1 MTEVTPGIHWLKLP
15 ITIRDTSLT
24 HVNAYLVHG
33 DDGYLLVDAGWNT
46 DESFDSLQK
55 QLAEIGAEI
64 KDISQI
70 VVTHIHPDHYGLV
83 GRLKQLINAKLA
95 LHDVEKGFIESRYIN
110 TDKLLEQTTRW
121 LNINGVPPDELPP
134 IRDATLGLEQFVAPA
149 YPDVTFHGGETISTG
164 AFTFQVLWTPG
175 HSAGHICLYE
185 PNKKVL
191 ISGDHILPTIT
202 PNISRHPQSMENPL
216 GRYLNSLNSLKQLD
230 IELVLPGHESPFA
243 ELKPRIDELIQHHE
257 QRNLEILATTKGEP
271 KTAYQI
277 VKELTWGGGTGWQDM
292 PFFHKRLAIFETLAH
307 LEMMTING
315 QIGKLSRDGI
325 IYYQQ
330 N

>member
-24 HVNAYLVHG
+24 HVNAYLVQG

-46 DESFDSLQK
+46 SEVFDSLQK

-70 VVTHIHPDHYGLV
+70 VVTHIHPDHYGLA
-83 GRLKQLINAKLA
+83 GRIKQLANAKLA
-95 LHDVEKGFIESRYIN
+95 LHDVEKGLIASRYIN
-110 TDKLLEQTTRW
+110 TNKLLEQIARW
-121 LNINGVPPDELPP
+121 LDINGVPPDELPH
-134 IRDATLGLEQFVAPA
+134 IRDATLGLEQFVTPA
-149 YPDVTFHGGETISTG
+149 YPDVTLHGGETISTG
-164 AFTFQVLWTPG
+164 MFTFQVLWTPG

-185 PNKKVL
+185 PEKKVL
-191 ISGDHILPTIT
+191 ISGDHILPKIT
-202 PNISRHPQSMENPL
+202 SNISRHPQSGENPL

-230 IELVLPGHESPFA
+230 IELILPGHESPFA
-243 ELKPRIDELIQHHE
+243 ELEPRIDELIQHHE

-307 LEMMTING
+307 LELMTING
-315 QIGKLSRDGI
+315 QTGKLSRDSI
-325 IYYQQ
+325 IYYRQT
-330 N
+330 